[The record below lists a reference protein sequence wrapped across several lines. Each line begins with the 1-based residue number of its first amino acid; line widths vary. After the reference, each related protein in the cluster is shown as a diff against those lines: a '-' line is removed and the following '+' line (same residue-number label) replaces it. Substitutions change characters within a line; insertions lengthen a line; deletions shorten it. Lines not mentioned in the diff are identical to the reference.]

1 MSLSIGI
8 VGLPNSGK
16 STVFNALIKD
26 HRSESAKHP
35 YSTTGTLQASALVP
49 DSRVDSLVTLVK
61 PKKTTYATV
70 DFIDIAGLA
79 KGADKGEGLGNQFLA
94 AIRETPILLHVVRC
108 FRDQDVPHIEGEV
121 DPMRDIETIET
132 ELLLA
137 DIQTLDRRVE
147 RLTKQAKGDK
157 DAASALKDT
166 QALREHL
173 NEGAP
178 ASSYKDAD
186 KDSFRLMFRELGLL
200 TAKQIIYCAN
210 VGEDQLGQE
219 DGDVAE
225 VREHA
230 QAAGASMVAISA
242 RLEEELIDMSPE
254 EQEEYLSSFGAEES
268 GLGQV
273 LRACYESLGLISF
286 LTAGPKEVRAWT
298 IRRGSKAPQAA
309 GAIHS
314 DLERGFIRA
323 EIINFEDYMANGT
336 EAKCR
341 TTGTLRVEGKDYE
354 VKDGDV
360 VHFLFNV

>member
-16 STVFNALIKD
+16 STLFNALIKD
-26 HRSESAKHP
+26 RRAESAKHP
-35 YSTTGTLQASALVP
+35 YSTTSMLRASAVVP
-49 DSRVDSLVTLVK
+49 DNRVDSLATLVH

-70 DFIDIAGLA
+70 DFIDAAGLA
-79 KGADKGEGLGNQFLA
+79 KGADKGEGLGNQFLG
-94 AIRETPILLHVVRC
+94 AIRETTILLHVVRC
-108 FRDQDVPHIEGEV
+108 FRDPDVPHIEGEI
-121 DPMRDIETIET
+121 DPVRDIETIET

-137 DIQTLDRRVE
+137 DIQTLDKRME
-147 RLTKQAKGDK
+147 RLAKQAKGDK
-157 DAASALKDT
+157 DAAAALKDT
-166 QALREHL
+166 QGLREHL

-178 ASSYKDAD
+178 ASTYKDAD
-186 KDSFRLMFRELGLL
+186 KESIRLMFRELGLL
-200 TAKQIIYCAN
+200 TAKQVIYCAN
-210 VGEDQLGQE
+210 VDEEQLSTEDSG
-219 DGDVAE
+219 VAG

-230 QAAGASMVAISA
+230 LAAGASMVAISA
-242 RLEEELIDMSPE
+242 KLEEELIDMSPE
-254 EQEEYLSSFGAEES
+254 EQEEYLSSFGAVGS

-273 LRACYESLGLISF
+273 IRACYESLGLISF

-298 IRRGSKAPQAA
+298 IRRGWKAPQAA

-323 EIINFEDYMANGT
+323 EIINFEDYMANGA

-341 TTGTLRVEGKDYE
+341 STGTLRVEGRDYE
-354 VKDGDV
+354 IKDGDV